1 MPVEIVT
8 RQTGPTAL
16 NRGLTN
22 QEGDQNFLNIKE
34 AVDTME
40 VDIQQNAEKAATD
53 ALVMAIALG

>member
-1 MPVEIVT
+1 MPLEIVT
-8 RQTGPTAL
+8 RQTGPQAL

-22 QEGDQNFLNIKE
+22 EEGDQNLLNIKE

-40 VDIQQNAEKAATD
+40 QTVADNATQAATD